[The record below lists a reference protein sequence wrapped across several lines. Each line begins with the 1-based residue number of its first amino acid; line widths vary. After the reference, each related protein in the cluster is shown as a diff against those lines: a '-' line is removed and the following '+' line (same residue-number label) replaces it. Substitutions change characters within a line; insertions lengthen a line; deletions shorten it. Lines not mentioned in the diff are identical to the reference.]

1 MWSASFGFGVM
12 GFDVPIE
19 AREKKSTRADGENI
33 IFSLFLML
41 VFEAKLR
48 ESQNFD
54 GMGEK

>member
-33 IFSLFLML
+33 IF
-41 VFEAKLR
+41 FEAKLR